1 MNETAANDVSPL
13 SPLSGKPLGGKTA
26 AALVLIGLTLFT
38 LLAAALPARVKL
50 LGLFPVVFAAI
61 LGYVFGRVAVLA
73 GLRRR
78 AVLVPLTMLVVTA
91 GLAGYYGE
99 SYRRWRSDR
108 ERYFSDHI
116 GAQPGGQQILQ
127 RLQGNTLAADPTLRK
142 FDDQYRA
149 LMKPSFADYLN
160 QRLASV
166 QVAGRVVE
174 VPPPWPIAFFVIELL
189 LGTAAGVW
197 TAIVAARRTH
207 TPNAAEVPA

>member
-1 MNETAANDVSPL
+1 MNESAPHDVSPL

-26 AALVLIGLTLFT
+26 AALVLVGLILFS
-38 LLAAALPARVKL
+38 LLAAAMPARVKL

-78 AVLVPLTMLVVTA
+78 GVLIPLTMLVVIA
-91 GLAGYYGE
+91 GLTGYYGE

-108 ERYFSDHI
+108 DRYFSDHI
-116 GAQPGGQQILQ
+116 SAQPGGQQILQ
-127 RLQGNTLAADPTLRK
+127 RLQGNTLAADPMLRK
-142 FDDQYRA
+142 FDEQYRA

-160 QRLASV
+160 QRLASL
-166 QVAGRVVE
+166 QIAGHVVE
-174 VPPPWPIAFFVIELL
+174 VPPPWPIAFFVAELL
-189 LGTAAGVW
+189 LGTVAGVW

-207 TPNAAEVPA
+207 TANATEVPA